1 MSSSG
6 FTLSRRE
13 LIALFGASAATLGS
27 SAAWAQQQTL
37 QALIQTSLGEG
48 QQFSIGAVSELARQ
62 LAKKPFIQIPRDLPD
77 AFANL
82 NYEQYARIRSEPS
95 SFIWA
100 NDNKG
105 FAVEPLH
112 RGFLF
117 SNPVQIFT
125 VEDGIVRQIAYDRKR
140 FDFGGNEVPETIP
153 DINYSGFRL
162 YNSENGQFSE
172 FAIIQGATFFQAIA
186 RGQSYGTTAR
196 ALTLKPAETRGEEFP
211 AFRAFWLERPTAGSN
226 ALVAN
231 GLIDSESVTGSVRLT
246 FRPGDMTIVDVET
259 TLFPRVNLEHVGIGS
274 MGSRFLF
281 GPLDP
286 GRFDDLR
293 EAVHDASGLQIL
305 NGQEEW
311 LWRPLKNPVALQIS
325 QFIDNSPKGFGLI
338 QRDRSYS
345 AFLDDERHFERRPS
359 LWIEPLESWGEGVVQ
374 MLEIPS
380 DSEINSNIL
389 TYWRPKAPLAAGS
402 EASFVYRQYWC
413 WTPPE
418 KPPLAVVTSNRIGK
432 GAGGKRRRFLIEFT
446 GDDLVAP
453 LLSELQPVIS
463 ARPGTISYTKM
474 WTYPERKVVRV
485 AFDLDPG
492 SENASELRLVLNAG
506 EKPASETWL
515 YRWTS

>member
-1 MSSSG
+1 M
-6 FTLSRRE
+6 
-13 LIALFGASAATLGS
+13 
-27 SAAWAQQQTL
+27 WAQQQTT
-37 QALIQTSLGEG
+37 QALIQTTLGEG

-62 LAKKPFIQIPRDLPD
+62 LAKKPFVPIPRDLPD

-100 NDNKG
+100 NEGKG

-117 SNPVQIFT
+117 SNPVQLFT

-140 FDFGGNEVPETIP
+140 FDFGGIEVPENVP

-162 YNSENGQFSE
+162 YSSENGQFSE

-196 ALTLKPAETRGEEFP
+196 ALTLKPAEAKGEEFP

-226 ALVAN
+226 AIVVNAL
-231 GLIDSESVTGSVRLT
+231 LDSESVAGSVRFT
-246 FRPGDMTIVDVET
+246 FRPGEMTIVDVET
-259 TLFPRVNLEHVGIGS
+259 SLFPRMNLEHVGIGS

-281 GPLDP
+281 APHDP

-293 EAVHDASGLQIL
+293 EAVHDAGGLQIL
-305 NGQEEW
+305 NGRGEW
-311 LWRPLKNPVALQIS
+311 LWRPLKNPEALQIS
-325 QFIDNSPKGFGLI
+325 QFMDNGPKGFGLI
-338 QRDRSYS
+338 QRERNYS
-345 AFLDDERHFERRPS
+345 AYLDDERHFERRPS
-359 LWIEPLESWGEGVVQ
+359 VWIEPLENWGEGVVQ

-389 TYWRPKAPLAAGS
+389 VYWRPKAVLAAGA
-402 EASFVYRQYWC
+402 EAAFAYRQYWA

-418 KPPLAVVTSNRIGK
+418 KPDLAVVTSSRVGK
-432 GAGGKRRRFLIEFT
+432 GAGGRRRRFLIEFT
-446 GDDLVAP
+446 GDNLVAP
-453 LLSELQPVIS
+453 LVSELQPFVSSRPGVIS
-463 ARPGTISYTKM
+463 NTKM

-485 AFDLDPG
+485 SFDLDPG
-492 SENASELRLVLNAG
+492 SDTASELRLALNAG